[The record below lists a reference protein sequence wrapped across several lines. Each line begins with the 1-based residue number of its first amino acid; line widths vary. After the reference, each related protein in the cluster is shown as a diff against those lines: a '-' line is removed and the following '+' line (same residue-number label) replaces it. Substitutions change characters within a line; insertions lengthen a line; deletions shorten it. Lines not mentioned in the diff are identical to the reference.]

1 MNKINIKYIL
11 TEISLVTIGI
21 LVAIA
26 IDNWNSEKLLKKEI
40 NNYLIEVQYEIENTG
55 IKYQINKVKSL
66 ESMTGKLI
74 RVMKIVER
82 NDIDSIPFL
91 KQLIWPI
98 GTTWPVE
105 YSLPIID
112 EFINKDYLNQIDD
125 DSLKSALK
133 LYSIVKKNSISMGEF
148 NREQYLNKVE
158 SYVNKNIEYLE
169 IMDGSFWKRNEIGEH
184 PRLKTDF
191 KKLFND
197 LEFWNILTL
206 KTETFAI
213 ELSTL
218 KSHNRHFEA
227 INSQLKSYLKKN
239 NLTIK
244 DK

>member
-1 MNKINIKYIL
+1 MDNINIKYIL

-26 IDNWNSEKLLKKEI
+26 IDNWNSERLLKTEI

-55 IKYQINKVKSL
+55 IKYQRNKIKSL

-82 NDIDSIPFL
+82 NDVDSIPFL

-125 DSLKSALK
+125 DSLKSTLK
-133 LYSIVKKNSISMGEF
+133 LYSIVKENIIPTRLYGKPIQLNFLFCNFITWALPGNSVRKASM
-148 NREQYLNKVE
+148 Y
-158 SYVNKNIEYLE
+158 
-169 IMDGSFWKRNEIGEH
+169 
-184 PRLKTDF
+184 PR
-191 KKLFND
+191 
-197 LEFWNILTL
+197 
-206 KTETFAI
+206 
-213 ELSTL
+213 S
-218 KSHNRHFEA
+218 
-227 INSQLKSYLKKN
+227 
-239 NLTIK
+239 
-244 DK
+244 